1 VNIVQYP
8 TTRRT
13 VETFEEYDA
22 DGKLVKRTVLT
33 VEAPMQFPQY
43 NLGNGWYSQTLGVGS

>member
-1 VNIVQYP
+1 MNIVQYP